1 MKLKIINS
9 NCDFNQPSLIE
20 ELADSS
26 VEIQF
31 EFAKI
36 ISAQS
41 RKVLVDSLNSQI
53 HNELQK
59 FQWLTC
65 GKVQIEIHWYL
76 NAVERQETDKVGDLD
91 NITKPLI
98 DTLCGFSGILIDDS
112 QINSI
117 HSTWITRRSDLSE
130 NFVRLIINFIND
142 WTVMKENLYFLQT
155 NQAIYTPLNFDINN
169 VESLTGIK
177 LFLEA
182 WMSKRAAADWFKIL
196 GNNVDRFLIYSE
208 YEFHRTRLSG
218 FDSKIILSNAQF
230 ETLCAN
236 KGVDTSKS

>member
-9 NCDFNQPSLIE
+9 NCDFKEPYLID

-31 EFAKI
+31 EFARI

-41 RKVLVDSLNSQI
+41 KKTLVNSLKSQI
-53 HNELQK
+53 RKELQK
-59 FQWLTC
+59 FEWLTC

-91 NITKPLI
+91 NITKPLV
-98 DTLCGFSGILIDDS
+98 DTLYGFRGILIDDS

-117 HSTWITRRSDLSE
+117 HSTWITRRSDHSDS
-130 NFVRLIINFIND
+130 FVRLIVHFIND
-142 WTVMKENLYFLQT
+142 WTVMKKDLYFVQT
-155 NQAIYTPLNFDINN
+155 NQGIYTPLNFDINN
-169 VESLTGIK
+169 VESLTEIK
-177 LFLEA
+177 RFLDA
-182 WMSKRAAADWFKIL
+182 WNAKRNAADMFRTL
-196 GNNVDRFLIYSE
+196 GTNADRFLIYSE

-218 FDSKIILSNAQF
+218 FDSKNILSNNEF